1 MAVQLSAAAH
11 AAALQQGASPERFVP
26 FGRRAVRGKGTMHTQ
41 LLREGAWEDALLAQV
56 TDAAPSTLA
65 AAHDSPLGCASALQR
80 SVSTG
85 TIKRSASSSRLL
97 SC

>member
-26 FGRRAVRGKGTMHTQ
+26 FGRRAVRGKGTMHTH
-41 LLREGAWEDALLAQV
+41 LLREGAWEDALLAQAA
-56 TDAAPSTLA
+56 DAAPSKA
-65 AAHDSPLGCASALQR
+65 AAADDSPLHCTSAPQR
-80 SVSTG
+80 SGSTG